1 MKKFILLFPCSPL
14 NGIKKVDEDFD
25 KEYEEARNAGFDIAL
40 FDHDALVSR
49 GEVILGSVP
58 EKSVVILRGWMLS
71 MAQYEKLHAHLLDM
85 HITMMTTPS
94 EYELK
99 HYWPKAYQAYPVLRE
114 MSPRCLWT
122 EDKAFSPQHVKQF
135 FNGAPVAVKDHVKSA
150 KGVEGAMF
158 IKNSRKKEEV
168 WSVVDKMLK
177 ERGPLFER
185 GIVFKEKIDIRK
197 DNNDQNIEMRLFF
210 LRGRLL
216 HASGNGCDYHRFM
229 IPSEISTALGSELG
243 EGFYVVDL
251 ALDAS
256 GAWRVLECGDGQVS
270 GLTDR
275 ANVGEFYR
283 HLKWELARKE
293 PGELDER
300 TLEDDYPVHWDYLYV
315 VDGKVVCSNVKGT
328 VRTLKEDL
336 RSRGW
341 PAQEVT
347 TCDIFGRQ
355 KKEEEA

>member
-14 NGIKKVDEDFD
+14 NGTKKVDEDFER
-25 KEYEEARNAGFDIAL
+25 EYEAALKAGFDIAL

-49 GEVILGSVP
+49 GEISLGPIP
-58 EKSVVILRGWMLS
+58 EKSIVILRGWMLS
-71 MAQYEKLHAHLLDM
+71 MAQYEKLHAHLLGM

-94 EYELK
+94 DYELK
-99 HYWPKAYQAYPVLRE
+99 HYWPKAYQAYSVLRE

-122 EDKAFSPQHVKQF
+122 EDKVFSPQHVKQF
-135 FNGAPVAVKDHVKSA
+135 FNGASVVVKDHVKSA
-150 KGVEGAMF
+150 KGAEGAMF

-216 HASGNGCDYHRFM
+216 HASGNGCDYSRFM
-229 IPSEISTALGSELG
+229 MPSDISTKLGSELG

-251 ALDAS
+251 ALDTN
-256 GAWRVLECGDGQVS
+256 GTWRVLECGDGQVS

-275 ANVGEFYR
+275 TDVGEFYR
-283 HLKWELARKE
+283 LFKWELARKE
-293 PGELDER
+293 PGELDEEV
-300 TLEDDYPVHWDYLYV
+300 LEDDHPVHWDYLYV
-315 VDGKVVCSNVKGT
+315 VDGKVVLSDVKGS
-328 VRTLKEDL
+328 VRTLKESL

-341 PAQEVT
+341 PAHEVT

-355 KKEEEA
+355 KKKEEV